1 MNSFCCLRLEKIE
14 KINQLKLSSSKIA
27 KNTFSN
33 KAPIIIQDINMDSIS
48 SKKSKKKASNNK
60 NSKYRR
66 NIRDNFHFL
75 NSAILK
81 IDESIPSKTF
91 NDINFINDSKEC
103 IKTDRNIKKEI
114 DNEYFYNIKN
124 SLPISTP
131 IKEGSFF
138 GDEQLT
144 SVSFLGSNLPNCET
158 EIMNKNGFH
167 KNSKIINYEISK
179 LYNSIK
185 NYKNFKLIVRAK
197 IKDKSNTNE
206 IINESISSIKEF
218 KKLTSNKQRNNTL
231 SEKEI
236 FPKKKI
242 TNINKSKYHKVLKLS
257 RPFNAKELLEK
268 IKSNKESSFDKNENM
283 IYNSLNF
290 TSNSHRYSKNKN
302 NKMLYK
308 TNNRILNNTISKTNN
323 KIKKKN
329 ISNFNLLD
337 LTIYNKYK
345 SSQKLINNIN
355 NKEATP
361 IKANKKAKLN
371 YSTSPKITKQYLYNN
386 NPIKTPRI
394 SSSNKKKINN
404 RKIKNKTKSIKEINN
419 PFKYNDDKFSRKN
432 YKKSIFKKI
441 NNFLKINLDNIKINK
456 YCEK

>member
-1 MNSFCCLRLEKIE
+1 MNSFCCMRLEKIE

-33 KAPIIIQDINMDSIS
+33 KTPIIIEDINMDSIS
-48 SKKSKKKASNNK
+48 SKKSQKKASNNK

-66 NIRDNFHFL
+66 NIRDNFTFL
-75 NSAILK
+75 NSTNLK
-81 IDESIPSKTF
+81 VDESIPSKIF

-158 EIMNKNGFH
+158 EIRNKNEFH

-185 NYKNFKLIVRAK
+185 NYKNFKLTVRPK
-197 IKDKSNTNE
+197 IKDKSNTNDF
-206 IINESISSIKEF
+206 INESISSIKKF

-231 SEKEI
+231 PEKEI
-236 FPKKKI
+236 LPKKKI
-242 TNINKSKYHKVLKLS
+242 THINKSKYYKVLKLAK
-257 RPFNAKELLEK
+257 PFNAKKILEK
-268 IKSNKESSFDKNENM
+268 IISNKESSFDKNENM
-283 IYNSLNF
+283 IYHSLNYA
-290 TSNSHRYSKNKN
+290 TNSHRYSKNKN

-323 KIKKKN
+323 KIKRKY
-329 ISNFNLLD
+329 ISNLNLLN
-337 LTIYNKYK
+337 LTKYNKYK

-355 NKEATP
+355 SKETTP
-361 IKANKKAKLN
+361 IKANKKVKLN

-386 NPIKTPRI
+386 NPIKMLRI

-419 PFKYNDDKFSRKN
+419 PFKYNDDKFPRKN
-432 YKKSIFKKI
+432 YKKSVFKKI
-441 NNFLKINLDNIKINK
+441 NNFLKINLDKIKVN
-456 YCEK
+456 E